1 MGLKKNTYKS
11 LQKNTSRLFSKYL
24 KCSFIL
30 HNITVTNKQKKNSKN
45 LLYYQIKRQ

>member
-1 MGLKKNTYKS
+1 MGKKKIHKR

-30 HNITVTNKQKKNSKN
+30 HNINVTNKPKKTVK
-45 LLYYQIKRQ
+45 ICCTTK